1 MPAPYLRKSSD
12 SHHWHFRCTLHD
24 SEHPMY
30 SGKRLVMSLETHDKK
45 LAEER
50 RDFLLKAL
58 HKGNFLTSG
67 SKGLDRITARSN
79 GE

>member
-12 SHHWHFRCTLHD
+12 SHCWHFRCTLD
-24 SEHPMY
+24 QGPIY
-30 SGKRLVMSLETHDKK
+30 SGKRITMSLETHNKQ

-58 HKGNFLTSG
+58 HQGNFLTSG
-67 SKGLDRITARSN
+67 SKGLDRITAKTN
-79 GE
+79 AD

>member
-1 MPAPYLRKSSD
+1 
-12 SHHWHFRCTLHD
+12 
-24 SEHPMY
+24 MY
-30 SGKRLVMSLETHDKK
+30 SGKRITMSLETHNKE

-58 HKGNFLTSG
+58 HQGNFLTSG
-67 SKGLDRITARSN
+67 SKGLDRITSKTN

>member
-1 MPAPYLRKSSD
+1 
-12 SHHWHFRCTLHD
+12 
-24 SEHPMY
+24 
-30 SGKRLVMSLETHDKK
+30 MSLETHDKG

-58 HKGNFLTSG
+58 HQGNFLTSG
-67 SKGLDRITARSN
+67 SKGLDRITAKTN